1 MDINTILIIILSFL
15 VIILFVWNIQT
26 EKRLKTFW
34 RGKSGANLE
43 NTFVSLIKDIED
55 LESKESELKKRVVI
69 LEDKIKQSIRGTDLI
84 RFNPFKDAG
93 SNQSFAVAFINEE
106 DDGVIFSSLYA
117 RDRMSVFAKEIK
129 SGVAGQ
135 DMTLEEKETLDNARK
150 KIR

>member
-1 MDINTILIIILSFL
+1 MDINTILIIILSFF

-34 RGKSGANLE
+34 RGKSGASLE
-43 NTFVSLIKDIED
+43 NTMTSLIKDIET
-55 LESKESELKKRVVI
+55 LENKESELKERVVI

-93 SNQSFAVAFINEE
+93 SNQSFAVAFVNEE
-106 DDGVIFSSLYA
+106 DDGVVFSSLYA

-135 DMTLEEKETLDNARK
+135 DITLEEKSVLDNARK

>member
-55 LESKESELKKRVVI
+55 LENKETELKKRVVI